1 MSALGCGTAQEQAPE
16 LALGI
21 LGGAERAELLLHVNG
36 CARCQAVIGELT
48 EVADLLPLLA
58 PEAEPPAGFE
68 ERVLAAARG
77 DRWRSWRRRALILGA
92 VAAAAASLSI
102 VTVRVIDAGRD
113 TTDVAA
119 TPVLRSAPM
128 VGGGGMHVG
137 HVTVSN
143 GAPAAVGVT
152 VDYAVADGSYTLQ
165 LRPDGGAATDIG
177 TIAVAGSHGE
187 WSGDATIPHGTEVRL
202 AMVNAQDVAVCEA
215 TLPTSASALAA
226 G

>member
-1 MSALGCGTAQEQAPE
+1 MSLLGCGAAQEQAPE

-21 LGGAERAELLLHVNG
+21 LSGAERAELLLHANG
-36 CARCQAVIGELT
+36 CARCQAVVGELT

-68 ERVLAAARG
+68 ERVLSAARG

-119 TPVLRSAPM
+119 TPVLRSVPM
-128 VGGGGMHVG
+128 VGGGGVHVG
-137 HVTVSN
+137 TATVSN
-143 GAPAAVGVT
+143 GAPAAVGVS
-152 VDYAVADGSYTLQ
+152 VDYAVPDGSYTLQ
-165 LRPDGGAATDIG
+165 LRPDGAAATDIG
-177 TIAVAGSHGE
+177 TITVVGNRGD
-187 WSGDATIPHGTEVRL
+187 WSGDAVIPRNSEVRL
-202 AMVNAQDVAVCEA
+202 AMVNAQGGAVCEA
-215 TLPTSASALAA
+215 TLPTASAAA
-226 G
+226 AS